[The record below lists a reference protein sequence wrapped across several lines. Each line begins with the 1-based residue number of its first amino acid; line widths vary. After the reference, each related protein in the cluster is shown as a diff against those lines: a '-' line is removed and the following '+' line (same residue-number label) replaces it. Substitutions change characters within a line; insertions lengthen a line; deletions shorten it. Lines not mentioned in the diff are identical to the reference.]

1 KAKCAEIDQD
11 CKTSCDC
18 CKGACTCY

>member
-1 KAKCAEIDQD
+1 KKCADIDQD

-18 CKGACTCY
+18 CE